1 MNAPSPP
8 CLIVATTGRAL
19 ARSASRAALP
29 GGADADA
36 RPPQDAH
43 RVFVLDLFADLD
55 TQRLAAACQRLPA
68 SGLELGFG
76 FDAAATL
83 AAATAFCPPPA
94 PLLTGSGFERNPA
107 LIAALARGREL
118 LGNTAET
125 VAASKDPHRFFA
137 LLAALAIPHPAT
149 TLLPPRDPAGWLVKT
164 VGGCGGTHVRAA
176 GSGDAGGALRHGA
189 FSQDATPY
197 FQRRV
202 EGIPASVLFLA
213 DGRRACIVGCN
224 EQWVAGGAAAPFA
237 WGGAINRVRL
247 PPGMRAR
254 LAADIDALVG
264 ALGLVGLN
272 GLDFIVSGDGYAVLE
287 VNPRPPATIDLHD
300 DHAAGSLFELHLRA
314 CRGELPRA
322 LPQSETVRAHAVF
335 YAPRALRIAPGFR
348 FPDWCSD
355 LPASAEVHAPGM
367 PVCMVHAAGSGA
379 AEVRHLLQQRHR
391 ALEDAITELAA

>member
-1 MNAPSPP
+1 VNAP
-8 CLIVATTGRAL
+8 CLVVATTGRAL
-19 ARSASRAALP
+19 ARSAARAAAP
-29 GGADADA
+29 GGAGA
-36 RPPQDAH
+36 PPGGSTH
-43 RVFVLDLFADLD
+43 RVCVLDLFADRD
-55 TQRLAAACQRLPA
+55 TQRLASACQRLPA
-68 SGLELGFG
+68 RGIE

-83 AAATAFCPPPA
+83 AAATDFCPPPA
-94 PLLTGSGFERNPA
+94 PLVTGSGFERHPA
-107 LIAALARGREL
+107 LISALARGREL
-118 LGNTAET
+118 LGNCEET
-125 VAASKDPHRFFA
+125 VAASKDPHRFCA

-176 GSGDAGGALRHGA
+176 SDHEAV
-189 FSQDATPY
+189 DATHY

-202 EGIPASVLFLA
+202 DGTVASALFLA

-224 EQWVAGGAAAPFA
+224 EQWVAGGPATPFA

-272 GLDFIVSGDGYAVLE
+272 GIDFIVNGNDYAVLE
-287 VNPRPPATIDLHD
+287 LNPRPPATIDLHD
-300 DHAAGSLFELHLRA
+300 DHAGGSLFDLHLRA
-314 CRGELPRA
+314 CRGELPQA
-322 LPQSETVRAHAVF
+322 LPQSETVRAQAVV

-355 LPASAEVHAPGM
+355 LPASSESHAPGM
-367 PVCMVHAAGSGA
+367 PVCMVHAAGSGIA
-379 AEVRHLLQQRHR
+379 DVRQLVQRR
-391 ALEDAITELAA
+391 RRELEDAITELAA